1 MCKQERRFPLI
12 NDIVANICSFEQED
26 SYFFLEFLWLHLTL
40 AEWVLSLSNIGIKKA
55 AVLPEP
61 DKIVKKN

>member
-1 MCKQERRFPLI
+1 
-12 NDIVANICSFEQED
+12 
-26 SYFFLEFLWLHLTL
+26 LHLTL

-61 DKIVKKN
+61 DKIKKKDIN